1 MVQPT
6 VYWKVSCCFWFIL
19 PDLYVFL
26 STFMFFLNPSLPY
39 PSLFTIPMQRS
50 SICFL
55 LENNKMSMNEVN
67 YLLKSNIRG
76 GIRVI

>member
-19 PDLYVFL
+19 PDLYVVYL
-26 STFMFFLNPSLPY
+26 LLCFFYPSLPY